1 MEARYRLALFLFILF
16 YEGISFFLK
25 MATLAQPLNFERFP
39 KRGFISR
46 DKSIFENFNKKLKD
60 IINEDPK
67 IYNHNIV
74 YNQNFEELIKDEEV
88 IKNIDL
94 IYADPPYTDMQYSR
108 YYHILNVARLY
119 NFLSLLLTLGGDLP
133 LDFIPKDV
141 ISQN

>member
-1 MEARYRLALFLFILF
+1 
-16 YEGISFFLK
+16 

-119 NFLSLLLTLGGDLP
+119 NFLSLLLTLGGFTSGLYTEGRYQSE
-133 LDFIPKDV
+133 L
-141 ISQN
+141 SQKSKAKSRINY